1 MTSEER
7 SVYIQT
13 LRDKYLNGS
22 LDDMLIPGD
31 PPMER
36 LLDAIFDKR
45 LPKDGVSSSAA
56 PQKSDEKPA

>member
-13 LRDKYLNGS
+13 LRDKFVNGS
-22 LDDMLIPGD
+22 LDDVLIPGD
-31 PPMER
+31 PPMDR

-45 LPKDGVSSSAA
+45 LPKDKSKNVSEHTKSH
-56 PQKSDEKPA
+56 QKPS

>member
-36 LLDAIFDKR
+36 LLEAIFDKR
-45 LPKDGVSSSAA
+45 MPKDGVSNNTT
-56 PQKSDEKPA
+56 PQKSDQKPA

>member
-13 LRDKYLNGS
+13 LRDKFVNGS
-22 LDDMLIPGD
+22 LDDVLIPGD
-31 PPMER
+31 PPMDR

-45 LPKDGVSSSAA
+45 LPKDKPKSVSEHTKSH
-56 PQKSDEKPA
+56 QKRS

>member
-13 LRDKYLNGS
+13 LRDKFLNGS
-22 LDDMLIPGD
+22 LDAMLIPGD

-45 LPKDGVSSSAA
+45 LPTDKGNQVTELKKSK
-56 PQKSDEKPA
+56 QKPS